1 LTSDVNIAILNVSVE
16 VSWSDK
22 GRPYSKI
29 IEERLYNWQQ
39 QQNE

>member
-22 GRPYSKI
+22 GMPYNKI

-39 QQNE
+39 Q